1 MARSPMNFSD
11 YTAGKKSVQACDALV
26 TRFSRGRL
34 LCYGSRQR
42 DLATQEAPIMSNRR
56 RGYVA
61 YLLRMWQV
69 EERENAPWRAS
80 LESPQT
86 GERRG
91 FASLVDLFSFLEKET
106 CQVVRDQPAPNRG
119 EKGGDIDT

>member
-1 MARSPMNFSD
+1 MNYPD

-42 DLATQEAPIMSNRR
+42 DLETQGAPIMSNPR

-61 YLLRMWQV
+61 YLLRLWQA
-69 EERENAPWRAS
+69 EEGENAPWRAS

-91 FASLVDLFSFLEKET
+91 FAGLAELFAFLET
-106 CQVVRDQPAPNRG
+106 VYQVAQGQPPPGAD
-119 EKGGDIDT
+119 EKGGDSDT